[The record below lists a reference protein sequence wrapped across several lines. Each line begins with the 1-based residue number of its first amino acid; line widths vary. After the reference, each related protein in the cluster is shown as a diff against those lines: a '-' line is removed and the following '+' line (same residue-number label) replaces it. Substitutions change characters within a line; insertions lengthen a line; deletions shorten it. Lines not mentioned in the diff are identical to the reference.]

1 MLILSLSANLC
12 WSHFL
17 LQNVLLSHIVCNW
30 SDRNRGV
37 FANAPQ
43 TAGKI
48 CKKILFHKNKV
59 LFHKNKVLFHKNKV
73 LFRKNWVLFNKNK
86 ILFYKNKIWL
96 HLLHMSKP

>member
-1 MLILSLSANLC
+1 MLILSLSAKLC

-17 LQNVLLSHIVCNW
+17 LQNVLLAHIVCNW

-59 LFHKNKVLFHKNKV
+59 LFHKNKVLFHKK
-73 LFRKNWVLFNKNK
+73 FHKHRVLFNKNK
-86 ILFYKNKIWL
+86 ILFYK
-96 HLLHMSKP
+96 